1 MSLPQILALSAL
13 AAVCLVV
20 YGRPLLNK
28 VSLPKFSAP
37 SQTLLDHVQAV
48 IAVREAYPTP
58 EIKQACNELLGALL
72 EVDQ

>member
-13 AAVCLVV
+13 AAVCLFV
-20 YGRPLLNK
+20 YGRPLLDK
-28 VSLPKFSAP
+28 VSLPKFPAP

-72 EVDQ
+72 EVGE